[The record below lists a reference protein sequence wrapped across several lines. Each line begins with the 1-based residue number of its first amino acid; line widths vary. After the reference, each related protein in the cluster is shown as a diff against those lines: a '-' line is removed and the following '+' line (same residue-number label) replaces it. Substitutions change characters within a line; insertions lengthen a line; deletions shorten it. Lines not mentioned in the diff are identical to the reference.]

1 MNNELIEQLAKQL
14 NTTVEHLWSVMIRQ
28 ASVSAYIDMV
38 TIVVLGITLLLAVY
52 GLHKFYSYWS
62 KKEGETD
69 PMDWRSPIHAVGYL
83 ICVSAVIAVGVGFVI
98 CTFTT
103 IPTII
108 TRLINPEY
116 WALTQ
121 ILERL

>member
-14 NTTVEHLWSVMIRQ
+14 NTTVEYLWSVMIRQ

-38 TIVVLGITLLLAVY
+38 TIVVWGIALVLAVY
-52 GLHKFYSYWS
+52 GLYKFYSYWS

-69 PMDWRSPIHAVGYL
+69 PWEWDDPIVSVGYL
-83 ICVSAVIAVGVGFVI
+83 ICVCVVIAVGAGFVVS
-98 CTFTT
+98 TFTT

-108 TRLINPEY
+108 ARLINPEY